1 MILRKIKELGVN
13 TLGRKLSEIEVE
25 IILAEIFG
33 WVGFALIVLAY
44 IILTLSDNLTLFY
57 FTNIVG
63 TSFVIVNLYIL
74 RNTPILLI
82 NVFIL
87 IMLIMGIIRH
97 L

>member
-13 TLGRKLSEIEVE
+13 TLGRKLSEIEIE

-44 IILTLSDNLTLFY
+44 IILTLSDNLILFY
-57 FTNIVG
+57 FTNVVG
-63 TSFVIVNLYIL
+63 TSFVIINLYIL

-87 IMLIMGIIRH
+87 IMLIIGIIRH
-97 L
+97 S